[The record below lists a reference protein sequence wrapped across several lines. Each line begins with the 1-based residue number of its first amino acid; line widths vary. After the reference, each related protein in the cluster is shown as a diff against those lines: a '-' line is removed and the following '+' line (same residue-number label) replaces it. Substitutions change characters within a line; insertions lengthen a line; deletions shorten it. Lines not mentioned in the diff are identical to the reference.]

1 MSLMTAL
8 NAATSGLRGTQ
19 AGIDVVAQNIA
30 NADSA
35 GYTRRRAVPVQALA
49 GDRTSGVRSGAIE
62 RVLDLVAQ
70 RQMRAETS
78 GSAYTSLNAR
88 YANELDRLFGPP
100 GGVNSLDGSLNRL
113 SQALQ
118 GLASDPSSYSTR
130 SAVLDAGA
138 VLSGRIASIA
148 EGVQGLRTE
157 AEGRIGSA
165 VARANELLTSIA
177 AINAKAVRP
186 APLGDNV
193 ALLDER
199 DRLINE
205 LSQLVDIQTFP
216 GPNGSV
222 SLSTTGGLML
232 FNGTTATRLSFDG
245 RAQLDAN
252 AQYSTNGDERGVGT
266 ITATS
271 SPGGTIDVVGN
282 QMIRSGEIAAALELR
297 DRTLVQAQRQ
307 LDELAAGMARALSD
321 RPAPVTPATS
331 GGFSGY
337 TIDLAGLQPG
347 NTVTLDYMVG
357 GSARRI
363 LLVPTNGT
371 APDPIPAADTADPNA
386 LVVRVPVSAPIDGGE
401 ATAIQTALT
410 NAGVAISV
418 DSPANGQL
426 RFLNSAGRDER
437 FRRLGRDH
445 GDDADERRAAAA
457 VLRRSRPRQPALHRL
472 LRGRVA
478 PHRLRPASRHQPGA
492 SGRSLSARGPN
503 TSPPTLQ
510 GDATRPQHLLDSLTK
525 AKPRLFGRERHRR
538 RQRALFF
545 ERPRFRPAH
554 RRDAGRQRRGRG
566 AARRGPAGG
575 ARRRPGPLRG
585 FFGRQYRSGN
595 GAARLPSDR
604 LRGECPRHDRRARHA
619 RHADADLSEGETMA
633 ITPYA
638 APFAA
643 GSASAR
649 RSGEQFVAIRRDLD
663 ALQRQFATGLKSE
676 TYGGLGLERRTSLDV
691 RGKLSAI
698 AGYGDAIKGAELRLT
713 LMTQGIERLASG
725 ARDTKAT
732 LFPLKFDAGL
742 DGRTTAQKSAE
753 QRLSLA
759 IDVLNTEVDGRYLFG
774 GRAQDAA
781 PVESMAR
788 ILDGDPATG
797 RKGLRHLIAERKSAD
812 QGADNLGRLAM
823 PAPGSPSEV
832 RLTEDPNASLR
843 QNFGFRILGAEGSA
857 GAITLASTPAA
868 NPAATLT
875 FGAVPQDGDAVRV
888 FVNGPDGRQSTVDLT
903 ARTTPNP
910 ANAGSEFQ
918 IGADAATSAANLVA
932 ALPPGST
939 IAGVQ
944 SKPGA
949 GALTLAFPGGAAASH
964 TFEVTA
970 PPAPGASISVTLG
983 LRDGSQRTITLTA
996 RATADPAS
1004 ATEFAIGGD
1013 ERRHGRKP
1021 LGCAASRDPGRI
1033 AIIARRDLGRDD
1045 I

>member
-426 RFLNSAGRDER
+426 RFLNSAGGTSVSAVSAGITVTTLTSGGPQLPFFVDRGHGNLPFAGSFEGGSHLTG
-437 FRRLGRDH
+437 FAQRLAINPALL
-445 GDDADERRAAAA
+445 AD
-457 VLRRSRPRQPALHRL
+457 RSRLVVQ
-472 LRGRVA
+472 
-478 PHRLRPASRHQPGA
+478 
-492 SGRSLSARGPN
+492 N

-525 AKPRLFGRERHRR
+525 EAASFRPRAALAASTRPILRASSISASASSRR
-538 RQRALFF
+538 RPPT
-545 ERPRFRPAH
+545 PR
-554 RRDAGRQRRGRG
+554 
-566 AARRGPAGG
+566 ARRGSTRAS
-575 ARRRPGPLRG
+575 RW
-585 FFGRQYRSGN
+585 RSP
-595 GAARLPSDR
+595 PSR
-604 LRGECPRHDRRARHA
+604 
-619 RHADADLSEGETMA
+619 
-633 ITPYA
+633 
-638 APFAA
+638 
-643 GSASAR
+643 
-649 RSGEQFVAIRRDLD
+649 
-663 ALQRQFATGLKSE
+663 
-676 TYGGLGLERRTSLDV
+676 
-691 RGKLSAI
+691 
-698 AGYGDAIKGAELRLT
+698 
-713 LMTQGIERLASG
+713 
-725 ARDTKAT
+725 
-732 LFPLKFDAGL
+732 
-742 DGRTTAQKSAE
+742 
-753 QRLSLA
+753 
-759 IDVLNTEVDGRYLFG
+759 
-774 GRAQDAA
+774 
-781 PVESMAR
+781 
-788 ILDGDPATG
+788 
-797 RKGLRHLIAERKSAD
+797 
-812 QGADNLGRLAM
+812 
-823 PAPGSPSEV
+823 
-832 RLTEDPNASLR
+832 
-843 QNFGFRILGAEGSA
+843 
-857 GAITLASTPAA
+857 
-868 NPAATLT
+868 AATRI
-875 FGAVPQDGDAVRV
+875 FR
-888 FVNGPDGRQSTVDLT
+888 
-903 ARTTPNP
+903 
-910 ANAGSEFQ
+910 
-918 IGADAATSAANLVA
+918 
-932 ALPPGST
+932 
-939 IAGVQ
+939 
-944 SKPGA
+944 
-949 GALTLAFPGGAAASH
+949 
-964 TFEVTA
+964 
-970 PPAPGASISVTLG
+970 ASISIRKWRCSSPFRPPTG
-983 LRDGSQRTITLTA
+983 RM
-996 RATADPAS
+996 PAS
-1004 ATEFAIGGD
+1004 
-1013 ERRHGRKP
+1013 
-1021 LGCAASRDPGRI
+1021 
-1033 AIIARRDLGRDD
+1033 
-1045 I
+1045 